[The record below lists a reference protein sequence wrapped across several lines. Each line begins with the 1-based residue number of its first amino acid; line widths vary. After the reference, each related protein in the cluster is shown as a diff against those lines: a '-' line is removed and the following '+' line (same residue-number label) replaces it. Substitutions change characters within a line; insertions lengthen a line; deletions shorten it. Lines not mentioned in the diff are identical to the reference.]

1 LSYYIRAVDYFD
13 VNPSY
18 ILYNVLYKIYEG
30 VILMNR
36 EVKVGLIGYGLGG
49 RVFHA
54 PIIESVVGL
63 NLYKVYE
70 TRPENVQHLK
80 ERYPH
85 VIVVSKVDE
94 ILTDPDITLIVIATP
109 NKVHYELAKSA
120 LENGK
125 DVVVEKPFTV
135 TTEEADKLI
144 ALSKATNR
152 ILSVHHNRRWDSD
165 FKTVE
170 KVVKNNLVG
179 DIVELEIHYDR
190 FRTGFTNN
198 WREENEAGSGMLY
211 DLGSHLIDQ
220 AQCLLGLPSEVF
232 ANLEIQREGAK
243 AIDYFEV
250 ILKYP
255 KVTVTLKSGMLIREP
270 GPHYVI
276 HGTKGSFIKYGM
288 DTQEDALKGGLIPKN
303 IKEWGIEP
311 EELWGKINAEVNGVH
326 IIGKVESETGNY
338 RDFYKNV
345 YKAVLREE
353 SLAVTPEQA
362 RNTIRIIELAQ
373 QSNLLRQWVKFN

>member
-1 LSYYIRAVDYFD
+1 
-13 VNPSY
+13 
-18 ILYNVLYKIYEG
+18 
-30 VILMNR
+30 MNK

-63 NLYKVYE
+63 KLYKVYE

-80 ERYPH
+80 EKYPH

-94 ILTDPDITLIVIATP
+94 ILTDPDINLIAIATP
-109 NKVHYELAKSA
+109 NKSHYELAKRA

-144 ALSKATNR
+144 EISKATNR
-152 ILSVHHNRRWDSD
+152 VLSVHHNRRWDSD

-170 KVVKNNLVG
+170 KVVKSKLVEN
-179 DIVELEIHYDR
+179 IVELEIHFDR
-190 FRTGFTNN
+190 FRAELTNN
-198 WREENEAGSGMLY
+198 WREENEVGSGMLY

-220 AQCLLGLPSEVF
+220 AQCLFGLPEEVF
-232 ANLEIQREGAK
+232 ANLQIQRQGGRS
-243 AIDYFEV
+243 IDYFEI
-250 ILKYP
+250 ILKYH

-270 GPHYVI
+270 GPHFII

-288 DTQEDALKGGLIPKN
+288 DIQEKALKSGLLPKN
-303 IKEWGIEP
+303 IDEWGVEP
-311 EELWGKINAEVNGVH
+311 EELWGKINTEVNGVH
-326 IIGKVESETGNY
+326 IIGKVKSEKGDY
-338 RDFYKNV
+338 RDFYRNV

-353 SLAVTPEQA
+353 SLVVTPDQA
-362 RNTIRIIELAQ
+362 RDTIRIIELAQ
-373 QSNLLRQWVKFN
+373 QSNLLRQWVKFEKIF

>member
-1 LSYYIRAVDYFD
+1 MHKEI
-13 VNPSY
+13 
-18 ILYNVLYKIYEG
+18 
-30 VILMNR
+30 
-36 EVKVGLIGYGLGG
+36 KVGLIGYGLGG

-54 PIIESVVGL
+54 PIIESVAGL

-70 TRPENVQHLK
+70 TRPENVKHLK
-80 ERYPH
+80 ERYPN

-94 ILTDPDITLIVIATP
+94 ILTDLDINLIVIATP
-109 NKVHYELAKSA
+109 NKVHYELAKRA

-152 ILSVHHNRRWDSD
+152 LLSVHHNRRWDSD
-165 FKTVE
+165 FKTVK
-170 KVVKNNLVG
+170 KVVKSNLVG
-179 DIVELEIHYDR
+179 DIVELEIHFDR
-190 FRTGFTNN
+190 FKAEFTNN

-220 AQCLLGLPSEVF
+220 AQCLFGLPSEVF
-232 ANLEIQREGAK
+232 ANLEIQREGGRSV
-243 AIDYFEV
+243 DYFEV

-255 KVTVTLKSGMLIREP
+255 KVIVTLKSGMLKREQ
-270 GPHYVI
+270 GPHYII

-288 DTQEDALKGGLIPKN
+288 DVQEQALKSGLLPKN
-303 IKEWGIEP
+303 IEGWGVEP
-311 EELWGKINAEVNGVH
+311 ERLWGKVNTEVNGVH

-338 RDFYKNV
+338 RDFYRNI
-345 YKAVLREE
+345 YKTILGEE
-353 SLAVTPEQA
+353 LLAVTPDEA
-362 RNTIRIIELAQ
+362 RNTIRIIELAE
-373 QSNLLRQWVKFN
+373 QSNLLGQWAKFE